1 MKMEIRGRVFH
12 GNILPLLWTFT
23 PEFGTIVVVSLY
35 TNEEILC
42 TGSREKERVYVE
54 EVPVAARHEGVMW
67 LFMIPLMVG

>member
-42 TGSREKERVYVE
+42 TGSREEERVYVE
-54 EVPVAARHEGVMW
+54 EVPVAAINSLRRR
-67 LFMIPLMVG
+67 IA